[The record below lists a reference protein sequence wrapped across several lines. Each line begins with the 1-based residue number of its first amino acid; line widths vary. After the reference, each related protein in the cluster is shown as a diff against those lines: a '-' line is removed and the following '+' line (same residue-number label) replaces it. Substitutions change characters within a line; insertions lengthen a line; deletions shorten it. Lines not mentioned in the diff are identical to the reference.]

1 MLRFDRTKHML
12 KKLTLLKKL
21 SDNYL
26 MNQVREGDLTK
37 MGVLYERYHR
47 RVFAY
52 FFRCS
57 ANQPMSEDLT
67 HNVFV
72 RLIKYR
78 ESFTGSG
85 EFVHWLF
92 TVVRNTWLDQ
102 HGKTEK
108 DVLKKSRNLDEVENK
123 VVLDNEEGEN
133 EFKENRISC
142 MRKALQMLS
151 PEKREAIML
160 SRYEG
165 LRYEEI
171 AEISECSIST
181 IKTRVQRG
189 LLDLKN
195 IMLQLETGI

>member
-1 MLRFDRTKHML
+1 MKN
-12 KKLTLLKKL
+12 LTLLEKL
-21 SDNYL
+21 SDNAL
-26 MNQVREGDLTK
+26 MNQVRGGDLTK
-37 MGVLYERYHR
+37 MGILYDRYYR

-52 FFRCS
+52 FYRCS
-57 ANQPMSEDLT
+57 TDQVMSEDLT

-72 RLIKYR
+72 RLIRYR
-78 ESFTGSG
+78 HSFAGKG

-102 HGKTEK
+102 HSRTRKN
-108 DVLKKSRNLDEVENK
+108 VLEKSRTLDEVEHQ
-123 VVLDNEEGEN
+123 VVLATEEDES
-133 EFKENRISC
+133 EVSEKRITC

-171 AEISECSIST
+171 AKISECSISA

-195 IMLQLETGI
+195 IMLQLETEI